1 MSNTANTLH
10 RKMRIKQVYIENF
23 KSFRGKF
30 SLELFDDLNII
41 VGNNEVGKSTILEA
55 VNLALSGILN
65 GRYLRNELSQYLF
78 NNDVVNE
85 YLTRLKEGKNAA
97 LPYILIELFF
107 EGGDSPQLAK
117 LEGDCNI
124 YRSKAIGVS
133 FRIEFD
139 ESYLPEYEELVKNEL
154 ETIPIEFYKIKWQSF
169 DRDSVTTRSIPI
181 KSVLIDS
188 SSLQYRNGSDIYIS
202 RIIKNN
208 LNENQKASVAQAF
221 RKMKEGFMCDE
232 SISEINKQVQK
243 QSKIS
248 EDKNV
253 EISVDL
259 SSQNAWEST
268 LITLLDKVPF
278 HVIGKGDHSIVK
290 TLLSLSHKKSE
301 EANIILLEE
310 PENHLT
316 HTKLNQFLNQ
326 IIENCDGKQI
336 IITTHSS
343 FVANKLGLD
352 KLILLSLKK
361 ETFVISNLDPDT
373 ENYFK
378 KLSGYDTLR
387 LILCK
392 KAILVEGDSDEL
404 IVQKAYMDKN
414 GGKLPIH
421 AGIDVISVK
430 SLAFKRFLDIAKGLQ
445 HPTAVVTD
453 NDGDY
458 QNKVARKYEDYNDVT
473 CIKIFADDRNI
484 YKTLEPQIVNANIKN
499 LGNLCAALKIDK
511 DIFSSEESIVNYM
524 ENNKT
529 TSALR
534 IFETN
539 CNIVYPQYIN
549 NVVAWCNE

>member
-1 MSNTANTLH
+1 
-10 RKMRIKQVYIENF
+10 MRIRKLYIENF
-23 KSFRGKF
+23 KSFKGEF
-30 SLELFDDLNII
+30 SLELFDGLNII

-55 VNLALSGILN
+55 INLALSGVLN
-65 GRYLRNELSQYLF
+65 GHYLRNELSQYLF

-85 YLTRLKEGKNAA
+85 YLTHLKEGKDAV
-97 LPYILIELFF
+97 LPHILIELFF
-107 EGGDSPQLAK
+107 EGDDSPQLAK
-117 LEGDCNI
+117 LEGDNNI
-124 YRSKAIGVS
+124 DRSKASGVS

-139 ESYLPEYEELVKNEL
+139 DSYLPEYEELVKNEL
-154 ETIPIEFYKIKWQSF
+154 ETIPIEFYKIKWHSF
-169 DRDSVTTRSIPI
+169 DRDSVTSRSIPI

-208 LNENQKASVAQAF
+208 LDDKQKASISQAF
-221 RKMKEGFMCDE
+221 RKLKEGFMCDE
-232 SISEINKQVQK
+232 SIMEINKQVKK

-248 EDKNV
+248 KDKNV

-259 SSQNAWEST
+259 STQNAWETT
-268 LITLLDKVPF
+268 LMTLLNKVPF
-278 HVIGKGDHSIVK
+278 HLIGKGEQSIVK

-301 EANIILLEE
+301 EANLILLEE

-316 HTKLNQFLNQ
+316 HTKLNQFLQQ

-336 IITTHSS
+336 IVTTHSS

-361 ETFVISNLDPDT
+361 ETFSINDLEPDT

-414 GGKLPIH
+414 EGKLPIE
-421 AGIDVISVK
+421 AGIDVISVR
-430 SLAFKRFLDIAKGLQ
+430 SLAFKRFLDIAKSLN

-453 NDGDY
+453 NDG
-458 QNKVARKYEDYNDVT
+458 KYEEKVTKKYEGYKDVD
-473 CIKIFADDRNI
+473 CIKVFADKRNK
-484 YKTLEPQIVNANIKN
+484 YETLEPQIVNANKAR
-499 LGNLCAALKIDK
+499 LGHLCRALNIDK
-511 DIFSSEESIVNYM
+511 DLYSTEESIANYM
-524 ENNKT
+524 ENHKT
-529 TSALR
+529 KSALSL
-534 IFETN
+534 FETKKE
-539 CNIVYPQYIN
+539 IYYPQYIN
-549 NVVAWCNE
+549 DVIRWCDE